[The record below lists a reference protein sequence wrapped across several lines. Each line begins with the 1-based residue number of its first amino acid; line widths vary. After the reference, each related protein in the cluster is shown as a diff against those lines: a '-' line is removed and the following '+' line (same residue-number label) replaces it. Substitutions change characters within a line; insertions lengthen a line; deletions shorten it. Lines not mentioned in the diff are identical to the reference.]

1 VISFAF
7 EKNWLHIFAV
17 NVVNRTDR
25 ENKKIVILRAGIDQ
39 DTFKRYTMVG
49 LANRFGC
56 DGIPGWAVSWL

>member
-1 VISFAF
+1 
-7 EKNWLHIFAV
+7 V

-56 DGIPGWAVSWL
+56 DGITG